1 MFWRLKRFDILSYS
15 AFESG
20 EKGEQ
25 LIKKSGDV
33 TYRLQTK
40 LENCINCFINA
51 RFGLFEAKIFNS
63 FPCIFLGI

>member
-25 LIKKSGDV
+25 FTKKSGDI

-40 LENCINCFINA
+40 LETVLIV
-51 RFGLFEAKIFNS
+51 L
-63 FPCIFLGI
+63 